1 MPASPW
7 VWGAPG
13 VTVEGVG
20 DWLGAVRAT
29 PIVGGRAL
37 ADIPQQRAELAFD
50 LRIEDFALPSLEGLI
65 REAGD
70 PMPSLPPQHLTGFL
84 RGFIDV
90 VLAVERRYYVV
101 DYRSAAGLH
110 REAYDEARASGGH
123 GKPSLRL
130 SVPYL
135 RRRPATATAPA
146 PWPEGK
152 RPLAAF
158 AISFC
163 GAWTPIP
170 SWAFLLTIL
179 ILRSS
184 TR

>member
-1 MPASPW
+1 M
-7 VWGAPG
+7 
-13 VTVEGVG
+13 
-20 DWLGAVRAT
+20 RAT

-65 REAGD
+65 REAGY

-101 DYRSAAGLH
+101 DYKSNRLGLH
-110 REAYDEARASGGH
+110 REAYDEAGLRAAMESH
-123 GKPSLRL
+123 HYAFQYLIYAVALRRL
-130 SVPYL
+130 L
-135 RRRPATATAPA
+135 RRRLG
-146 PWPEGK
+146 PEVK

>member
-7 VWGAPG
+7 ALGRARGDGRRRRGLAGRRARHPG
-13 VTVEGVG
+13 
-20 DWLGAVRAT
+20 
-29 PIVGGRAL
+29 IGGRAL

-65 REAGD
+65 REAGY

-101 DYRSAAGLH
+101 DYKSNRLGLH
-110 REAYDEARASGGH
+110 REAYDEAGLRAAMESH
-123 GKPSLRL
+123 HYAFQ
-130 SVPYL
+130 YL
-135 RRRPATATAPA
+135 IYALPPCDGYCAGALAR
-146 PWPEGK
+146 EVK

-170 SWAFLLTIL
+170 SWAFLLTP
-179 ILRSS
+179 
-184 TR
+184 

>member
-1 MPASPW
+1 
-7 VWGAPG
+7 

-65 REAGD
+65 REAGY

-101 DYRSAAGLH
+101 DYKSNRLGLH
-110 REAYDEARASGGH
+110 REAYDEAGLRAAMESH
-123 GKPSLRL
+123 HYAFQYLIYAVALRRL
-130 SVPYL
+130 L
-135 RRRPATATAPA
+135 RRRLGPGGETAFGGVRYLFLRGMDPDSLLGIFADDPDPA
-146 PWPEGK
+146 
-152 RPLAAF
+152 
-158 AISFC
+158 
-163 GAWTPIP
+163 
-170 SWAFLLTIL
+170 LLDAL
-179 ILRSS
+179 DRCFS
-184 TR
+184 REVR